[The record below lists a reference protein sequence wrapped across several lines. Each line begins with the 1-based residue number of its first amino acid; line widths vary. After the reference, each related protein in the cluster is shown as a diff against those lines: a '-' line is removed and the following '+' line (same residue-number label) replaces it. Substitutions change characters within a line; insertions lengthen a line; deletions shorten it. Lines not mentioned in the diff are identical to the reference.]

1 MSTDDTT
8 IHTETSTVM
17 SLEDDDHRLIDD
29 TPETTADYMAIEL
42 QSTSAQDESDPV
54 AIELQNRARTPLLQP
69 SASLS
74 SPVDHAFEVENLMR
88 SCSMPVKR

>member
-1 MSTDDTT
+1 MFTDDTT

-29 TPETTADYMAIEL
+29 TPEITSGYTAIEL
-42 QSTSAQDESDPV
+42 QPTVQDESDSV
-54 AIELQNRARTPLLQP
+54 ANERPSRARMPLLQP

-74 SPVDHAFEVENLMR
+74 SPVDHKFEVERFMR
-88 SCSMPVKR
+88 SSSMPVKR